1 MKPPLSVTRLFV
13 AAATCAGAAT
23 AASPLPEFNPENSF
37 KSFTVER
44 QKVSSYLACAK
55 PKINQASGDLGALY
69 GCTGGKAETVKFF
82 VNELAN
88 SGGKVKNV
96 KFLWNDYTKN
106 IGEIGRAHV

>member
-82 VNELAN
+82 VNEL
-88 SGGKVKNV
+88 V
-96 KFLWNDYTKN
+96 Y
-106 IGEIGRAHV
+106 